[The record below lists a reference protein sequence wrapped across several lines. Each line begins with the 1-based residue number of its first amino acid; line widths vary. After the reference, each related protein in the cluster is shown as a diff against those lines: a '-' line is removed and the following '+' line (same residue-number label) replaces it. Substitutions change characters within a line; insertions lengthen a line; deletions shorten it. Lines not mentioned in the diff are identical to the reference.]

1 MRSSIVRIFPHT
13 ADHKKKDTLLATCV
27 PKTLP
32 WEWMSISSM
41 DGIIK
46 RANIKIVTPIQPP
59 RQLITPHPAWQFCLN
74 IVKNWVCLA
83 ILFKY
88 SKKLSTLP
96 PSSNN
101 VAIRIIVK
109 WLNSCVGPHL
119 LRGSMDS
126 HVRGV
131 VRVMVKWLNL
141 PFSFWDKW

>member
-59 RQLITPHPAWQFCLN
+59 RQLITPHPTWQFWVN
-74 IVKNWVCLA
+74 IIKNWVRCLHLT
-83 ILFKY
+83 IM
-88 SKKLSTLP
+88 S
-96 PSSNN
+96 
-101 VAIRIIVK
+101 IRIIVK